1 MQLIN
6 ADAVKQR
13 LIAFKQRLIA
23 FATELHT
30 EVLTLDT
37 IIMILNQYEPVDAVQ
52 VVRCKDCVKRGVG
65 DCSMER
71 DFPWIS
77 SDSNGFCMDGVRKD
91 DE

>member
-6 ADAVKQR
+6 ADAVKQT
-13 LIAFKQRLIA
+13 LIA
-23 FATELHT
+23 FATALHT

-52 VVRCKDCVKRGVG
+52 VVRCKDCKRFKTYLCPMWFCNSHDDFCCYG
-65 DCSMER
+65 ER
-71 DFPWIS
+71 
-77 SDSNGFCMDGVRKD
+77 KE